1 MNLDSLQFINLLGC
15 TNLSQETA
23 KLLISLEVK
32 HELQQNNN
40 FQIEWPRH
48 LNQDQNVVQAKESI
62 KRAYQEYC
70 NFGLSDNELVKSP
83 TYHLFHRLLNENL
96 DQRGQRAVIFLEGL
110 QVAKIIEQHSYLLE
124 VFDQIASYHTQDCV
138 NQPVFGFLR
147 IATLASASAESDI
160 QMKLAIIKRI
170 AVIHAIEQSVLILK
184 NSENQSV
191 GIRVQVELGNAMI
204 REVCSR
210 LKE

>member
-110 QVAKIIEQHSYLLE
+110 QVAKIIE
-124 VFDQIASYHTQDCV
+124 
-138 NQPVFGFLR
+138 
-147 IATLASASAESDI
+147 
-160 QMKLAIIKRI
+160 
-170 AVIHAIEQSVLILK
+170 
-184 NSENQSV
+184 
-191 GIRVQVELGNAMI
+191 
-204 REVCSR
+204 
-210 LKE
+210 